1 VIEGSHYK
9 EANMSFRI
17 FFRGLVTHV
26 QVEGSNTLSRAVL
39 VDAKHHVPT
48 LIVKAAAYNT
58 KSGVTPNE
66 TLLSNGDRLFDIT
79 GWDLSVDG
87 VSDVR
92 TTRLQSFTDHVP
104 SLTAVMID
112 DDATDKLPHK
122 ELHQKTHIK
131 DVTFSY
137 VDYKDGTIE
146 TVDCY
151 SDAVEFNPPAAN
163 DPECLAEVTMYSV
176 ELTGEVTL
184 RLTKGS
190 SSGTIVI
197 NQNSSVSISNRA
209 GKGNHFK
216 EYRKLTKAAGI
227 RIPDQK
233 NGRICVDCM
242 PRDEED
248 HNHDEAPSGRHEK
261 SVRMLAGDSVECT
274 QTGYP

>member
-1 VIEGSHYK
+1 
-9 EANMSFRI
+9 MSFRI

-48 LIVKAAAYNT
+48 LIVKSVAFKAKA
-58 KSGVTPNE
+58 GVTPDE
-66 TLLSNGDRLFDIT
+66 TVMSNGDHLFDLT
-79 GWDLSVDG
+79 GWDVSVDG
-87 VSDVR
+87 VGDVR
-92 TTRLQSFTDHVP
+92 TIRLQSFTDHVP

-122 ELHQKTHIK
+122 ALHEKTHIK

-151 SDAVEFNPPAAN
+151 SAAVEFNPPAAN

-197 NQNSSVSISNRA
+197 NPNSSVSVSNRA

-216 EYRKLTKAAGI
+216 EYKKLTKAAGI
-227 RIPDQK
+227 RIPDK
-233 NGRICVDCM
+233 KHNRICVDCIA
-242 PRDEED
+242 RDDED
-248 HNHDEAPSGRHEK
+248 HDHSEGSSERPKKSIRMEA
-261 SVRMLAGDSVECT
+261 ADTVECT